1 MRCDI
6 RVRDAWLAALLLLF
20 VVSAL
25 AQVPAAPQGPAR
37 DLPTPVLTAFQK
49 SYPGATINNVSTERD
64 GNSLAF
70 RVDATDRGLRRVILY
85 SITGSVIE
93 SSEQVSEKDLP
104 KPVLDAMHSQKKA
117 QFVKGMKLTR
127 SVNTYYELTLRGT
140 RKTTMTV
147 KPDGTVLEF
156 K

>member
-1 MRCDI
+1 MQLRA
-6 RVRDAWLAALLLLF
+6 VGLTALALLF
-20 VVSAL
+20 TVTAT
-25 AQVPAAPQGPAR
+25 AQVPNALQGPAR

-49 SYPGATINNVSTERD
+49 SYPAAVINDVATERD
-64 GNSLAF
+64 TISGLAF

-85 SITGSVIE
+85 SVTGSVIE
-93 SSEQVSEKDLP
+93 SSEQVTEKDLP
-104 KPVLDAMHSQKKA
+104 KPVLDAIHSQKKA
-117 QFVKGMKLTR
+117 QFVKGMKVTR

-147 KPDGTVLEF
+147 RPDGSVVDS